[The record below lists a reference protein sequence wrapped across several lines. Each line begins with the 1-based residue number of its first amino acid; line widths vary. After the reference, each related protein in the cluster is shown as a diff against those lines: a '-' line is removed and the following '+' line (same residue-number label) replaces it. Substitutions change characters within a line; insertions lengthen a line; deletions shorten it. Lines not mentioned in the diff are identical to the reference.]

1 MHFYANSYP
10 EIVETKLLAN
20 NSGILKPNY
29 ARLMFSH
36 SKYYMYLGKQYV
48 SGLISSI
55 HKLRDHTCTSVQSTC
70 TRKKSSP
77 FCKILTVLLYYY
89 TIART

>member
-48 SGLISSI
+48 SGLISTQTWGSYM
-55 HKLRDHTCTSVQSTC
+55 HFSSVYMHSQ
-70 TRKKSSP
+70 KK
-77 FCKILTVLLYYY
+77 FTLL
-89 TIART
+89 

>member
-48 SGLISSI
+48 SGLIS
-55 HKLRDHTCTSVQSTC
+55 TQT
-70 TRKKSSP
+70 
-77 FCKILTVLLYYY
+77 
-89 TIART
+89 

>member
-36 SKYYMYLGKQYV
+36 SKYYMYIGKQYV
-48 SGLISSI
+48 YTNLGII
-55 HKLRDHTCTSVQSTC
+55 HALQFSLHALA
-70 TRKKSSP
+70 KKVHP
-77 FCKILTVLLYYY
+77 FVKY
-89 TIART
+89 